1 MRRQQERNL
10 FCKKESQSIILLET
24 FVSIL
29 PSGWFLFSG
38 WLQLQLTHAVSVFHK
53 KQKQISLARVQTW
66 TAQSKVKCTKHEA
79 TVPHTKQWFLRKT
92 TEAALIM
99 DENNIYGYNKG
110 DI

>member
-1 MRRQQERNL
+1 MHRQQERNL

-38 WLQLQLTHAVSVFHK
+38 WPQLQLTHGKCLSQETKANFPGQGSN
-53 KQKQISLARVQTW
+53 LA
-66 TAQSKVKCTKHEA
+66 AQSKVKCAKHEA
-79 TVPHTKQWFLRKT
+79 TVPHTKQQWFLRKT